1 MKFQEQNLAPLDI
14 PQNMMI
20 FSKQGTV
27 EYRRHTS
34 FRGHLTGCSSLPP
47 RFIRQ
52 SAESPGARRPEG
64 TLLSKENLY
73 EGQDGP
79 TSRPR
84 VRHLREQEAQATA
97 RLKFG

>member
-1 MKFQEQNLAPLDI
+1 MKCQEQNLAPLDI

-34 FRGHLTGCSSLPP
+34 FRGYLTGCSSLPP

-52 SAESPGARRPEG
+52 SAESLGERRHEG
-64 TLLSKENLY
+64 TLISKEKLY
-73 EGQDGP
+73 ELEGGP
-79 TSRPR
+79 TARPR